1 MSELASESLN
11 TVSANAPTTRG
22 DERGRSVLVVAIGT
36 TRSRAV
42 TDTTEFLLARGVDVD
57 LLTVE
62 AESWQA
68 AGLDPRVRLHTLAA
82 AEEKHPLAVLGRL
95 VRRVSKAAYTKGYA
109 KVYRLLRP
117 YVMWRAARTTV
128 VRKLDW
134 NTVEQLV
141 ICDSHAIPIG
151 WHLAKRHPKLTV
163 GFELDR
169 APFAALPAT
178 ADRKPVLTATTPA
191 PRPLISTPA
200 GIDVVDG

>member
-1 MSELASESLN
+1 
-11 TVSANAPTTRG
+11 VSVLLVAISTTR
-22 DERGRSVLVVAIGT
+22 A
-36 TRSRAV
+36 RAV
-42 TDTTEFLLARGVDVD
+42 TDTADFLLARGVDVD

-82 AEEKHPLAVLGRL
+82 AEDKHPLAVLGRL

-109 KVYRLLRP
+109 KIYRLLRP

-134 NTVEQLV
+134 NGVEQLV

-151 WHLAKRHPKLTV
+151 WHLAKRHPRLTV

-169 APFAALPAT
+169 APFA
-178 ADRKPVLTATTPA
+178 DRTPVLTTTATTA

>member
-1 MSELASESLN
+1 MSK
-11 TVSANAPTTRG
+11 
-22 DERGRSVLVVAIGT
+22 VLLVAIGV

-42 TDTTEFLLARGVDVD
+42 TDTAEFLLARGVDVD

-68 AGLDPRVRLHTLAA
+68 AGLDPRVRLLTLAA
-82 AEEKHPLAVLGRL
+82 AEERHPLARLGRL
-95 VRRVSKAAYTKGYA
+95 VRGVSKAAYTKGYA
-109 KVYRLLRP
+109 KIYRLLRP
-117 YVMWRAARTTV
+117 YVMWRAARSTV

-134 NTVEQLV
+134 SAVDQLV

-151 WHLAKRHPKLTV
+151 WHLAKRHPTLTV

-169 APFAALPAT
+169 APYAALPA
-178 ADRKPVLTATTPA
+178 AAEPEPEPVLTATATPA
-191 PRPLISTPA
+191 PRPLTSTPA